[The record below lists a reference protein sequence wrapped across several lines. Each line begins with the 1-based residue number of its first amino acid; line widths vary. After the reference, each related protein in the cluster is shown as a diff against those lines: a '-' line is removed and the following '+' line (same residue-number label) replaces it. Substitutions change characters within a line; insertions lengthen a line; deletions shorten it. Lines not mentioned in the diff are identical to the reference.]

1 MRTIFKTLMVSGIVS
16 SGLILGSSALAEANK
31 PRILKPCTQCHEVE
45 ANQLRGK
52 LMSVSRKAETLQVF
66 MGPATWQ
73 LKYDKNTDL
82 EGAKA
87 IDKIGKDEEIL
98 VSFSQDGD
106 VLLAKSIKVKQP
118 ADVPRKWIIGVKEM
132 KKLVEKGPEKG
143 NFALFDAR
151 PGKFFQEGH
160 IAGAVSNYDANFEK
174 NVKILPKNK
183 NNLLVF
189 YCGGAT

>member
-1 MRTIFKTLMVSGIVS
+1 
-16 SGLILGSSALAEANK
+16 
-31 PRILKPCTQCHEVE
+31 
-45 ANQLRGK
+45 
-52 LMSVSRKAETLQVF
+52 RKAETLQVF